1 MLKFTEGLGRSQGS
15 GSEVLIMVHKMGLV
29 PPVDKLARLLHIL
42 GHPWRTTA
50 EDSDLT
56 NLSMERR
63 VPWSLELPAAQGSQL
78 VQPDYKKQ
86 ISTLD
91 PGKKARAGGG

>member
-1 MLKFTEGLGRSQGS
+1 
-15 GSEVLIMVHKMGLV
+15 MVHKMGLV
-29 PPVDKLARLLHIL
+29 PPVDELARLLHVL

-63 VPWSLELPAAQGSQL
+63 VPWSPELPTAQGSQL
-78 VQPDYKKQ
+78 VQPDY
-86 ISTLD
+86 
-91 PGKKARAGGG
+91 PGPQERG